1 MRFTYIKDDK
11 VVGIGGKF
19 LNIDNSTF
27 DQEVDAIQWYE
38 TWGEIEFIN
47 RQERNNEKFED
58 ISYIQP
64 LIDAWEHKN
73 ESLETDPIVTDVI
86 AENI

>member
-58 ISYIQP
+58 ISYIQS
-64 LIDAWEHKN
+64 LIDAWEYKN